1 MSKNKTRGVILIE
14 GPDCSGKTTLANY
27 LIKKYNAYYIHM
39 RLYKDVWKYHLA
51 ALRLAAKKAEN
62 QLVIIDRHWISEC
75 AYAEIYRRG
84 SCYPVGARCLDRL
97 LIKLGAT
104 TIMCIRSDRFSQLDL
119 HLERKNKGKEMY
131 DEINKVCDYYENVT
145 NGYKYNCDSLYGNDY
160 CSQYATTH
168 GGLLSRYDVELWD
181 IDNQPNCG
189 MEVWSD
195 RVVEK
200 TKDRYNN
207 HKFVDLRSANAVNF
221 TGRID
226 NPSTIF
232 VNLINFEEDPGF
244 RSITNPWL
252 SQSITRDSRSI
263 FNNAM
268 NKIRADETRIAYV
281 DVIDDHNKYTFMSH
295 FISLTNR
302 GKAIICVGEKTYE
315 YIRKT
320 YTTNYF
326 PGSFVI
332 ESPCNFLSNSRSI
345 EYHHLMNELP
355 IPRMHGE

>member
-1 MSKNKTRGVILIE
+1 
-14 GPDCSGKTTLANY
+14 
-27 LIKKYNAYYIHM
+27 
-39 RLYKDVWKYHLA
+39 
-51 ALRLAAKKAEN
+51 
-62 QLVIIDRHWISEC
+62 
-75 AYAEIYRRG
+75 
-84 SCYPVGARCLDRL
+84 
-97 LIKLGAT
+97 
-104 TIMCIRSDRFSQLDL
+104 MCIRSDRFSQLDL
-119 HLERKNKGKEMY
+119 HLERKNQGKEMY

-207 HKFVDLRSANAVNF
+207 HKFVDLRSANVVNF

-268 NKIRADETRIAYV
+268 NKIRADETRIAWTFNNKRLAAEKAENQL
-281 DVIDDHNKYTFMSH
+281 VIIDRHW
-295 FISLTNR
+295 ISECAYAEIYRR
-302 GKAIICVGEKTYE
+302 GSCYPVGARCLDRLLIKLGATTIMC
-315 YIRKT
+315 IRSDRFSQLDLHLERK
-320 YTTNYF
+320 
-326 PGSFVI
+326 I
-332 ESPCNFLSNSRSI
+332 QSRF
-345 EYHHLMNELP
+345 
-355 IPRMHGE
+355 